1 MFQRLALYST
11 VFSLG
16 LQNAF
21 VYRWNFFLRAAFGLV
36 PLAATVWIWRA
47 IFDARGSD
55 VSGYSF
61 GQMVFY
67 FIAVT
72 VTESLVSPSDDE
84 WQIAAD
90 IREGRISAFL
100 LRPVNYLGYRMS
112 LFLSSRVVYSL
123 VAIVPL
129 VAIVWWFP
137 GEMKYPANGIV
148 WLAFAA
154 SLVMAA
160 AIQFFIAFLLATL
173 AFWVLEISTLVFILY
188 SFEYFLSGRIF
199 PIDVLPSGLRFVLQA
214 LPFPYELYFPVAVW
228 MGKVSGT
235 SLWSG
240 LCIQAGWTIILFGGC
255 VWLWRRGVRHYGA
268 YGG

>member
-1 MFQRLALYST
+1 MRLYSA

-21 VYRWNFFLRAAFGLV
+21 VYRWNFFMRAAFGLV
-36 PLAATVWIWRA
+36 PLAATVWIWKA
-47 IFDARGSD
+47 IFESRGNAE
-55 VSGYSF
+55 VGGYSF
-61 GQMVFY
+61 GEMVFY
-67 FIAVT
+67 FVAVT
-72 VTESLVSPSDDE
+72 IVESLVSPTDDE

-90 IREGRISAFL
+90 IREGRISSFL
-100 LRPVNYLGYRMS
+100 LRPINYLGYRAC
-112 LFLSSRVVYSL
+112 LFLSSRVVYAL

-129 VAIVWWFP
+129 LVVVWWLP
-137 GEMKYPANGIV
+137 GEMKMPAGAAE
-148 WLAFAA
+148 WAAFGA

-160 AIQFFIAFLLATL
+160 ALQFLIAFVLATL

-199 PIDVLPSGLRFVLQA
+199 PVDVLPAGLRIALQA
-214 LPFPYELYFPVAVW
+214 LPFPYELYFPVAIW
-228 MGKVSGT
+228 MGKVSGA
-235 SLWSG
+235 SLWGG
-240 LCIQAGWTIILFGGC
+240 LAVQAGWTAALFGLS